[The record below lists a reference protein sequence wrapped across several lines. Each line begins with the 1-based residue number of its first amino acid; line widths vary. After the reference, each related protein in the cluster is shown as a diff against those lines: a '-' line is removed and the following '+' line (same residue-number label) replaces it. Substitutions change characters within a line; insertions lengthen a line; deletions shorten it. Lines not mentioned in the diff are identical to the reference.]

1 MITILH
7 GENTLASRKVLVN
20 KIVSYKLIEATEV
33 ARIDGAKTNFTDI
46 LQAAESPS
54 LFGQKRLVIV
64 ENFFTNQNIKFKQKV
79 LDYFLGN
86 KNLSEIIFWERRQL
100 SSTIRRK
107 WDKVAH
113 FVEFKI
119 PGNIFKF
126 LDSVRPKNTKT
137 MLLLLHDSI
146 VNEDTEMIFY
156 MLVRQFRFLLL
167 AKEGSSNLVKM
178 PSWQSQRFLKQA
190 ESFSFNDLKKIYDKL
205 LEIDIGQKTGKSIV
219 PLVTELDLLIANL

>member
-1 MITILH
+1 M
-7 GENTLASRKVLVN
+7 
-20 KIVSYKLIEATEV
+20 
-33 ARIDGAKTNFTDI
+33 
-46 LQAAESPS
+46 
-54 LFGQKRLVIV
+54 
-64 ENFFTNQNIKFKQKV
+64 
-79 LDYFLGN
+79 
-86 KNLSEIIFWERRQL
+86 
-100 SSTIRRK
+100 
-107 WDKVAH
+107 AH

-137 MLLLLHDSI
+137 MILLLHDSI

-167 AKEGSSNLVKM
+167 AKEDSNNLVKM

-190 ESFSFNDLKKIYDKL
+190 ESFSFSDLKKIYNKL
-205 LEIDIGQKTGKSIV
+205 LEIDIGQKTGKAIV